1 MTSAAGANRLDR
13 PVDASR
19 DHVLGGASAD
29 LTLVEYGSYACPYC
43 RAANEEV
50 AALRDRFGERL
61 RYVFRQRP
69 ITDSELARRAAELAE
84 SSADEGAFWRAH
96 VELMSRSHSLTEDDL
111 RAVADDVVFARM
123 PPDAR
128 AATLARAAARVDA
141 DVDSARRSGVS
152 VTPTFFINGRRYDGA
167 WDRSTLAEAMLG
179 SLGHRV
185 HSAAVDF
192 ARWAPSTGLLLLAMS
207 LLAVALVNSA
217 SGAAFTAFWHTPVGL
232 AFGDAAFRMSLLHWV
247 HDALLTIFFLVVGL
261 EIKRELVDGH
271 LATWPDRTLPTAAAL
286 GGMVVPALL
295 FVAINASTGT
305 TRGWGIPM
313 ATDIAFAMG
322 VLALLGRRVPVSL
335 KVFLLALAI
344 VDDLGAI
351 LVIAVFYS
359 GSISLE
365 AVAWAAVVLAAI
377 VALKRAG
384 VQSTDVYVVLGVA
397 LWMAVYKSGIHATLA
412 GVILAAL
419 TPARPQFARE
429 AFEASA
435 VDLLASYRQ
444 ALAAGDGDRAQ
455 QLLGEFEALSR
466 GSESPLDRLE
476 RMLHPWV
483 SYLIVPVFA
492 FMNAGVAIS
501 SSLVSDSLAS
511 PVSLGV
517 ATGLAL
523 GKPVGILL
531 ACFLAVRLGLA
542 DLPRGLGYRQM
553 LGAGLVAGIGFTV
566 SLFITNLAFDDAR
579 MVDEAKLGILAA
591 STVAGLAGFA
601 WLWFAQGSAPAAA
614 TEAQAAEPAG

>member
-1 MTSAAGANRLDR
+1 MGGMETLSRLWR
-13 PVDASR
+13 PGPRFVRERFIQPISEFVNTEAS
-19 DHVLGGASAD
+19 GG
-29 LTLVEYGSYACPYC
+29 
-43 RAANEEV
+43 
-50 AALRDRFGERL
+50 
-61 RYVFRQRP
+61 VF
-69 ITDSELARRAAELAE
+69 LL
-84 SSADEGAFWRAH
+84 
-96 VELMSRSHSLTEDDL
+96 
-111 RAVADDVVFARM
+111 
-123 PPDAR
+123 
-128 AATLARAAARVDA
+128 AATLIALAWAN
-141 DVDSARRSGVS
+141 S
-152 VTPTFFINGRRYDGA
+152 A
-167 WDRSTLAEAMLG
+167 WDGRYADLVHARLQADFGAFTIDD
-179 SLGHRV
+179 SLGH
-185 HSAAVDF
+185 
-192 ARWAPSTGLLLLAMS
+192 
-207 LLAVALVNSA
+207 LVND
-217 SGAAFTAFWHTPVGL
+217 GL
-232 AFGDAAFRMSLLHWV
+232 MTV
-247 HDALLTIFFLVVGL
+247 FFFVVGL
-261 EIKRELVDGH
+261 EIKRELLTGE
-271 LATWPDRTLPTAAAL
+271 LAGRRKAALPVAAAL
-286 GGMVVPALL
+286 GGMAVPALIYAGWNL
-295 FVAINASTGT
+295 GSDSAH
-305 TRGWGIPM
+305 GWGIPM